1 MSKPWNRDIWIE
13 SQSHPNDFIK
23 WGERKISKMFYV
35 AVKWDDEWGNQTS
48 VCENVLNVV
57 YADDYLELVL
67 LQVSIHHTWYRNDYR
82 LISQHN

>member
-1 MSKPWNRDIWIE
+1 
-13 SQSHPNDFIK
+13 
-23 WGERKISKMFYV
+23 MFCV

-67 LQVSIHHTWYRNDYR
+67 LQVSIHHT
-82 LISQHN
+82 